1 MKKNIRLLGG
11 TSGPETAGAAD
22 LFLPGKEVTV
32 SEIIAGKSEFFL
44 KLFGKTEIIRQICK
58 HLPR

>member
-32 SEIIAGKSEFFL
+32 SEIIQASQNFF
-44 KLFGKTEIIRQICK
+44 
-58 HLPR
+58 